1 MYSWDIYAQDF
12 AVTGVVSDV
21 KGELLSGVSVVI
33 KGTSKGTT
41 TDVNGKYFLS
51 VNDNSTL
58 VFSFIGMKTE
68 EIKVGGRKLI
78 NVKMEDD
85 TKLL

>member
-1 MYSWDIYAQDF
+1 M
-12 AVTGVVSDV
+12 
-21 KGELLSGVSVVI
+21 
-33 KGTSKGTT
+33 
-41 TDVNGKYFLS
+41 
-51 VNDNSTL
+51 NDNSTL

-85 TKLL
+85 TKLLEEVVVVGYGTQRKNWLLVQ